1 MSVLD
6 DIFVR
11 ISSAVQYLYYYCCVS
26 SEAGPSGSRVRTGD
40 VIDLREDDDDE
51 VSVIRISHSPISEAG
66 DCFINFRR
74 QQRGKKPGLKRR

>member
-1 MSVLD
+1 MKTEVVLD
-6 DIFVR
+6 NIYRFYFPLEAVFF
-11 ISSAVQYLYYYCCVS
+11 ISTELTLTCFF
-26 SEAGPSGSRVRTGD
+26 RD